1 MAKSCREQ
9 RPEGGE
15 HLFIDAREVPEN
27 TIIEAE
33 VCIVGAGAAGITLA
47 REFAG
52 ESFRVC
58 LLESGGLEL
67 DKETQSLSEGETV
80 GLPYYP
86 LHTAR
91 LRYFGGTTNHWG
103 GWCRP
108 LDEIDFERRDW
119 VPHSGWP
126 FPKAHL
132 DPFYERAQPL
142 CQLGPFAYDAEAW
155 EDRKERPRLPL
166 AGDRVI
172 TRMWQIGPPTRFGAE
187 YRNVLARAANIRTY
201 LNANVVEIEAT
212 QTAQRVTRVGV
223 ACLQGSTFWVAANL
237 IILAA
242 GGIEN
247 PRLLMLSNA
256 VQRTGLGNQHDLVG
270 RFFMEHPQL
279 WSGPLL
285 LSDAA
290 FPMTLYALHTVK
302 KTAVAGCVALAEEVQ
317 RREELL
323 NACVLLEPQPL
334 GAGAAPGAA
343 AVPGFPSQTIRRGG
357 FPDDFETHLD
367 RVIADIG
374 TVALAANRNMQRPPA
389 RAFRL
394 LLRPEPS
401 PNPESRVTL
410 ASVRDRL
417 GKRRARLL
425 WQLHDWDQ
433 RSLSRTQEI
442 VAQEVGRAG
451 LGRLRVTRDD
461 DETAPAS
468 PREKVPWTGLQGS
481 YHHMG
486 TTSMHVDPKQ
496 GVVDGN
502 CRVHGVSN
510 LFIAG
515 SSVFPTAGYANP
527 TLTIVALAVRL
538 ADHVK
543 ALIK

>member
-1 MAKSCREQ
+1 
-9 RPEGGE
+9 
-15 HLFIDAREVPEN
+15 VPEN
-27 TIIEAE
+27 TIIGTE

-52 ESFRVC
+52 HSFRVC
-58 LLESGGLEL
+58 LLESGGLEF

-80 GLPYYP
+80 GLPYFP

-108 LDEIDFERRDW
+108 LDEIDFEKRDW

-126 FPKAHL
+126 FPRAHL
-132 DPFYERAQPL
+132 DPCYERAQPI

-155 EDRKERPRLPL
+155 EDPPTRPRLPFT
-166 AGDRVI
+166 GGRVLTKI
-172 TRMWQIGPPTRFGAE
+172 WQIGPPTRFGTE
-187 YRNVLARAANIRTY
+187 YRNALARAANIRTY
-201 LNANVVEIEAT
+201 LNANVVEIET
-212 QTAQRVTRVGV
+212 TRTAQKVTRVRV
-223 ACLQGSTFWVAANL
+223 ACLQGNRFWVSAKL
-237 IILAA
+237 FILAT

-247 PRLLMLSNA
+247 PRLLLLSNA
-256 VQRTGLGNQHDLVG
+256 VQRTGLGNQNDLVG

-290 FPMTLYALHTVK
+290 FPMTLYALHTVT
-302 KTAVAGCVALAEEVQ
+302 KTAVIGCVAFAEEVQ

-323 NACVLLEPQPL
+323 NACVFLEPQPL
-334 GAGAAPGAA
+334 GAEAAPRAA
-343 AVPGFPSQTIRRGG
+343 AVSRSPSQLVRKGSI
-357 FPDDFETHLD
+357 PDGFETHLGQ
-367 RVIADIG
+367 VIADIARVPM
-374 TVALAANRNMQRPPA
+374 TRTRRAAGDAPA
-389 RAFRL
+389 RLIKL
-394 LLRPEPS
+394 LLRPEPA

-410 ASVRDRL
+410 ASARDRL
-417 GKRRARLL
+417 GKRRVRLR
-425 WQLHDWDQ
+425 WQLHDRDQ
-433 RSLSRTQEI
+433 RSLSR
-442 VAQEVGRAG
+442 AQQILAEEVGRAG

-461 DETAPAS
+461 DEAAPAA
-468 PREKVPWTGLQGS
+468 PRDQAPWTGLQGS

-486 TTSMHVDPKQ
+486 TTRMHVDPKQ
-496 GVVDGN
+496 GVVDVN
-502 CRVHGVSN
+502 CRVHGISN

-515 SSVFPTAGYANP
+515 SSVFPTSGYANP

-543 ALIK
+543 ARIR